1 MDQRIGDFATSVI
14 KAADSDAVWASA
26 CAFFESF
33 GFDGVMYGVRSVQHN
48 SKLRETRVSRSL
60 TAWREAYFRAG
71 DDQRDP
77 LFTYDPIVPPSFLTG
92 VEFLPDYKYLQK
104 EEIAVIHRAA
114 DFGLVSGLAMKMPN
128 PSPAIA
134 SGWNFVSGIRRKEM
148 LKIHRDSSSLLGI
161 CATLADREM
170 QQKPPTGANLRL
182 TRREVECLSWL
193 AAGLRT
199 EQISDRMGIKPVTV
213 DLHIRNARKRLGART
228 REQALAIALHQGL
241 IQP

>member
-14 KAADSDAVWASA
+14 TAADSDAVWTAA

-33 GFDGVMYGVRSVQHN
+33 GFDGMMHGARSVPAN
-48 SKLRETRVSRSL
+48 SKLRQTRVSKSL
-60 TAWREAYFRAG
+60 TDWREAYFCEG

-77 LFTYDPIVPPSFLTG
+77 LFNYDPIVPAAFLTG
-92 VEFLPDYKYLQK
+92 IEFLPDHQYLQN
-104 EEIAVIHRAA
+104 EEIAVIQRAA
-114 DFGLVSGLAMKMPN
+114 DFGLISGLAMKMPN
-128 PSPAIA
+128 PSPANA
-134 SGWNFVSGIRRKEM
+134 SGWNQVSNKRKSDM
-148 LKIHRDSSSLLGI
+148 LRIHSDSSSLLAI

-170 QQKPPTGANLRL
+170 QRKPPANTKLRL

-199 EQISDRMGIKPVTV
+199 VQISNRMDIKPVTV
-213 DLHIRNARKRLGART
+213 DLHIRNARNRLGART
-228 REQALAIALHQGL
+228 REQALAIALHEGL